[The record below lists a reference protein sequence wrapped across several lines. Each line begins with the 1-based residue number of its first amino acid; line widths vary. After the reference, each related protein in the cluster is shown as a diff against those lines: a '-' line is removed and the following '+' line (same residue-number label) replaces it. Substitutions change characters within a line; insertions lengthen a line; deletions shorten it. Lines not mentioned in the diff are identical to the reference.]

1 MEMININFPK
11 GNIWFKLK
19 LKGNEGEEFEKL
31 QLMMDRV
38 GLDVRNIPNL
48 KHLSSVKTFDH
59 NYGFSFLKIEFTWKC
74 QICSIY

>member
-1 MEMININFPK
+1 MEMINVNFPK

-38 GLDVRNIPNL
+38 GLDVRNIPNV
-48 KHLSSVKTFDH
+48 KHLSS
-59 NYGFSFLKIEFTWKC
+59 G
-74 QICSIY
+74 

>member
-1 MEMININFPK
+1 MEMINVSFLK

-48 KHLSSVKTFDH
+48 KHLSSG
-59 NYGFSFLKIEFTWKC
+59 YGKIHLRLRQLIIITAGLAF
-74 QICSIY
+74 

>member
-1 MEMININFPK
+1 MINVNFPK

-38 GLDVRNIPNL
+38 GLDVRNIPNP
-48 KHLSSVKTFDH
+48 KHPS
-59 NYGFSFLKIEFTWKC
+59 
-74 QICSIY
+74 